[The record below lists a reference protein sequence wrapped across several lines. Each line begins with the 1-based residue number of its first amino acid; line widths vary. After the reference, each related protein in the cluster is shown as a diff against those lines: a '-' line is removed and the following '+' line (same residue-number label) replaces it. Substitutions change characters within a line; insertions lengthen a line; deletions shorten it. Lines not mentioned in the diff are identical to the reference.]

1 MLPLAWMSRAGAGML
16 EEQQEGDGCS
26 ALWAMGLPEQLL
38 EELFQLKQEL
48 WLASLSCTGTL
59 AQEH

>member
-1 MLPLAWMSRAGAGML
+1 MM

-26 ALWAMGLPEQLL
+26 ALVGLPEQLL
-38 EELFQLKQEL
+38 EELFQLKLEL
-48 WLASLSCTGTL
+48 WPASLSCTGTL

>member
-1 MLPLAWMSRAGAGML
+1 ML

-26 ALWAMGLPEQLL
+26 ALRAMGLPEQLL
-38 EELFQLKQEL
+38 EELFQLKLEL
-48 WLASLSCTGTL
+48 WPASLSCTGTL

>member
-1 MLPLAWMSRAGAGML
+1 ML

-26 ALWAMGLPEQLL
+26 ALVGLPEQLL
-38 EELFQLKQEL
+38 EEFFQLKLEL
-48 WLASLSCTGTL
+48 WPASLSCTGTL